1 VIACF
6 RVLNIG
12 FDDSHGSDEH
22 RYDVQV
28 HGLGLGLMLCF
39 ETMTPDL
46 WLRAS
51 GRYERFRPMLL
62 RITPQHE
69 GALTV
74 IAIDGH
80 LVRDGVAELERLC
93 QGVTAPLALDLTYLQ
108 RVDAEG
114 IALLNTL
121 ADAGAQLRGA
131 SPYIALLLG
140 RSRR

>member
-1 VIACF
+1 MT
-6 RVLNIG
+6 R
-12 FDDSHGSDEH
+12 
-22 RYDVQV
+22 
-28 HGLGLGLMLCF
+28 CF

-51 GRYERFRPMLL
+51 GLYERFRPMLL
-62 RITPQHE
+62 RITQQHE

-80 LVRDGVAELERLC
+80 LARDGMAELERLC

-108 RVDAEG
+108 RVDAEA
-114 IALLNTL
+114 IALLNAL

-131 SPYIALLLG
+131 SPYIALLLD